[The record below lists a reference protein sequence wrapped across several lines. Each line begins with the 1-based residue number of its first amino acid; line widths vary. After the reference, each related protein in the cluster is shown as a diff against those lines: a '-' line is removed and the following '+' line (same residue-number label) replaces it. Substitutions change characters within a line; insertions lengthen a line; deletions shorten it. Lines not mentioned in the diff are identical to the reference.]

1 MAINYAL
8 TNTQQKLT
16 SQGQSLCLVYD
27 YRMSFDVNTLSTV
40 IEVAF
45 SFFVQLSRLIATQAL
60 DCRNLNFEVFIK
72 R

>member
-16 SQGQSLCLVYD
+16 SQEQSLCLVYD

-45 SFFVQLSRLIATQAL
+45 SFVQLSRLIATQAL